1 MSKAKTC
8 EDRGRAQHLSAGQMK
23 DRLQQPAQEQTTK
36 TMDLKRKL
44 GIGSGQSYELIRST
58 QSLVERLN
66 LNTGDISIQPVHPSI
81 MGQDNWFSITY
92 SSSKTTRYFS
102 CQNER
107 ERDEWIVS
115 LRKTLTPMEDRRR
128 TDNSLKICVFE
139 VKGLSDKKN
148 YFCEIHLDDKI
159 YARTSSKKMTGMCFW
174 GEYFTFSELPKVEK
188 ITILIFKDKGK
199 QRKQRKPVGRVKI
212 CVSSVL
218 SRREVEKWYTVE
230 KTSRRDSPSIRIKC
244 QYQSID
250 ILPLPEYQDFL
261 KYLRDDYKLV
271 CKMLEPQIS
280 VKVKEE
286 LSASL
291 MNIFNIEEV
300 AEDVLA
306 DLVVDEIS
314 SNENETLTFRGNSIA
329 TKSMEAYMK
338 LVGEKYLEDTLR
350 STLNDILHSDLDLEV
365 DPVKVS
371 NADILFSH
379 RQDLRN
385 VVTIVWKR
393 ISNSH
398 SLFPVRLQRC
408 LHKIRQ
414 YLVQM
419 GKEDM
424 ADKLTSSCLFLR
436 YLCPAV
442 LGPNLFNLT
451 DEYPNERSNRNLT
464 LIAKT
469 LMTLANFARYEGK
482 ENSMEFMNIF
492 LDEESE
498 NMRKFLQIVS
508 GPPPE
513 DWIDNLSGSSD
524 RVDLGKHSSL
534 LHTILVENISKIPA
548 ASNVN
553 FDELKTIL
561 NDINGSLHRPT
572 TKILDSIAEPTPVK
586 LGRLSVE
593 QNLQKP
599 VTPTNYQSTGI
610 SNWIGL
616 GSWTLGRGDKRSKP
630 HVSRPIPQHELRSN
644 GQSTFYTPE
653 STESSSSS
661 TSLTPSPKYN
671 EDPRMWAYNS
681 QTVGGIRKPSRIS
694 ASSISIIDDSDSE
707 SSSASSHYRGS
718 DISGHQHGLR
728 YSTLPRPRT
737 AETKTL
743 SDYEREIHG
752 LRSAMETL
760 QVKLHDAERRL
771 QMQQCVGSSS
781 GSDRSTNSPRQ
792 SPAKDDFISRI
803 NMQHQQHQ
811 QPEDQVKAI
820 VSRLLKEE
828 DMLRRD
834 RVEIGEEAG
843 DKEMMILL
851 QQRKI
856 KALDEANNRLQVEL
870 SKLGDDCNTGPRP
883 GYRTKSKSVQD
894 TPKTVDELLDSFND
908 TPV

>member
-1 MSKAKTC
+1 
-8 EDRGRAQHLSAGQMK
+8 
-23 DRLQQPAQEQTTK
+23 
-36 TMDLKRKL
+36 
-44 GIGSGQSYELIRST
+44 
-58 QSLVERLN
+58 
-66 LNTGDISIQPVHPSI
+66 
-81 MGQDNWFSITY
+81 MG
-92 SSSKTTRYFS
+92 
-102 CQNER
+102 
-107 ERDEWIVS
+107 
-115 LRKTLTPMEDRRR
+115 
-128 TDNSLKICVFE
+128 
-139 VKGLSDKKN
+139 
-148 YFCEIHLDDKI
+148 
-159 YARTSSKKMTGMCFW
+159 TSSKKMTGMCFW

-212 CVSSVL
+212 CVSSIM
-218 SRREVEKWYTVE
+218 SRREVEKWYSVE

-250 ILPLPEYQDFL
+250 ILPLLEYESFL

-286 LSASL
+286 LSFSL
-291 MNIFNIEEV
+291 MSVFKIQDV

-306 DLVVDEIS
+306 EIVVHEIS
-314 SNENETLTFRGNSIA
+314 SNENESLTFRGNSIA
-329 TKSMEAYMK
+329 TKAMEAYVK

-350 STLNDILHSDLDLEV
+350 STLLDILNSDLDLEV
-365 DPVKVS
+365 DPIKV
-371 NADILFSH
+371 NNNDILFSH

-408 LHKIRQ
+408 FHKIRQ

-513 DWIDNLSGSSD
+513 DWIDNINGSSD
-524 RVDLGKHSSL
+524 RADLGKHTSV

-548 ASNVN
+548 GNNVN
-553 FDELKTIL
+553 FDILKTIL
-561 NDINGSLHRPT
+561 NDINSSLHRPT
-572 TKILDSIAEPTPVK
+572 TKRLDSIAEPTPVK

-599 VTPTNYQSTGI
+599 VPPSNYQSSGI

-616 GSWTLGRGDKRSKP
+616 GSWTLGRGDKRNKP
-630 HVSRPIPQHELRSN
+630 HVSRPIPQHELSRN

-671 EDPRMWAYNS
+671 EDPRMWAYS

-737 AETKTL
+737 TETKTL

-760 QVKLHDAERRL
+760 QVKLHDAERKL
-771 QMQQCVGSSS
+771 QTQQASGSSS
-781 GSDRSTNSPRQ
+781 GSERSTTSPRQ
-792 SPAKDDFISRI
+792 SPTKDDFMSRI
-803 NMQHQQHQ
+803 NA
-811 QPEDQVKAI
+811 QPEDEVKAL

-828 DMLRRD
+828 DTLRRPRD
-834 RVEIGEEAG
+834 RVEIGEDVG

-851 QQRKI
+851 QQR
-856 KALDEANNRLQVEL
+856 NQ
-870 SKLGDDCNTGPRP
+870 GFG
-883 GYRTKSKSVQD
+883 
-894 TPKTVDELLDSFND
+894 
-908 TPV
+908 